1 MSDSGFDMG
10 LEDASQAGVYGVGD
24 GDLGGLAAAARD
36 AGLKVLRVDME
47 GCIDKRTLLMRI
59 GTQLDFPPGWGRNW
73 DALSDA
79 LRDLSWLPANGYAL
93 LFSDADDLRQAS
105 SDDFDTLLDVLSEA
119 SLGWAGDNVPFWAFL
134 ELPHAGVSPDPDGG
148 LDGQA

>member
-10 LEDASQAGVYGVGD
+10 LEDANQAGVYGVGD

-36 AGLKVLRVDME
+36 AGLKVLRIDLE
-47 GCIDKRTLLMRI
+47 ACADKRTLLMRV
-59 GTQLDFPPGWGRNW
+59 GTQLDFPPGWSRNW

-93 LFSDADDLRQAS
+93 LFSQADDLRSANPE
-105 SDDFDTLLDVLSEA
+105 DFDTLLDILSEA
-119 SLGWAGDNVPFWAFL
+119 ASRWAEDKVPFWAFF
-134 ELPHAGVSPDPDGG
+134 ELHDGG
-148 LDGQA
+148 GAGADEEE

>member
-10 LEDASQAGVYGVGD
+10 LEDASQAGVYGVGN

-36 AGLKVLRVDME
+36 ASLKVLRVDLD
-47 GCIDKRTLLMRI
+47 GCTDKRTLLMRI

-73 DALSDA
+73 DALSDG

-105 SDDFDTLLDVLSEA
+105 SGDFDTLLDILSEA
-119 SLGWAGDNVPFWAFL
+119 AIRWAEDKVPFWAFM
-134 ELPHAGVSPDPDGG
+134 ELRDGG
-148 LDGQA
+148 AEEE